1 MPFKEHSSWNNQR
14 GWPQPPNLRASLN
27 VPNVSKPLENSGL
40 SSDIRKRSTSRNV
53 KKLLSTRTLRRCI
66 ISKLIQIWS
75 YSNASK
81 WSERTSATVTRQTS
95 LSSIHKFTDTPLG
108 KEATESAPNLKRKRK
123 SSEQGD
129 TGSIQGTETRP
140 PSITLGAS
148 RKRRPKSRRK
158 RKLKQES
165 RQNRLHP
172 EIVQFVDL
180 NAGGWDY
187 SPLPGWMI
195 SRWAFCSGACRWCN
209 NCGEGFNGW
218 IWIWLSF
225 SYQDVCFWCS
235 RLMNIVVC
243 MIEKP
248 VNCLAKLLFFWMT
261 QIGIRKIRQ
270 TQICIF

>member
-1 MPFKEHSSWNNQR
+1 MAST
-14 GWPQPPNLRASLN
+14 PQ
-27 VPNVSKPLENSGL
+27 LE
-40 SSDIRKRSTSRNV
+40 
-53 KKLLSTRTLRRCI
+53 
-66 ISKLIQIWS
+66 SKLEC
-75 YSNASK
+75 SK
-81 WSERTSATVTRQTS
+81 CFKTFGKQRALQRHKKAKHLTKRQEMTINKDPAQSERTSAAVTRQTS

-108 KEATESAPNLKRKRK
+108 KEATESTPNLKRKRK

-158 RKLKQES
+158 RKSKQES

-218 IWIWLSF
+218 I
-225 SYQDVCFWCS
+225 
-235 RLMNIVVC
+235 
-243 MIEKP
+243 
-248 VNCLAKLLFFWMT
+248 
-261 QIGIRKIRQ
+261 
-270 TQICIF
+270 